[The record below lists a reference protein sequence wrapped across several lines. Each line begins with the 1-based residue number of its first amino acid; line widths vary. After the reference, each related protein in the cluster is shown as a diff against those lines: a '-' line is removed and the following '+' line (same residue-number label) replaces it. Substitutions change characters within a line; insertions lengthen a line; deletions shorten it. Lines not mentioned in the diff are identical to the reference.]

1 MAYASLEL
9 LVNEKFVAWEWSW
22 FCLVLKHFSW
32 YKNVNLLLKGCIFSN
47 GLARRFS
54 FHNLAENMKAL
65 KNKWPILKKKIFCCV
80 WYTKSLKLSLGKIFR
95 ESSYVRR
102 ILLPKNWGKNT
113 LPIIGSNFCIKW
125 YPCLRNPSKLLKDWA
140 LFTPLFVQCYIFPG
154 KCINFNCTE
163 YLITVPLW
171 LKARRVFS
179 NCYDG
184 KNFAIFTTI
193 TKYML

>member
-22 FCLVLKHFSW
+22 FWLVLKHFTW

-47 GLARRFS
+47 GLAKSFS

-102 ILLPKNWGKNT
+102 ILLPKNWGKKH
-113 LPIIGSNFCIKW
+113 PSNNRFKFL
-125 YPCLRNPSKLLKDWA
+125 YKM
-140 LFTPLFVQCYIFPG
+140 
-154 KCINFNCTE
+154 
-163 YLITVPLW
+163 VPLSQEPFKIAKILSIVRFIICAVLHIPW
-171 LKARRVFS
+171 QMYKL
-179 NCYDG
+179 
-184 KNFAIFTTI
+184 
-193 TKYML
+193 